1 MTVRNA
7 LNGFIRKLEA
17 SGVESAEYE
26 LRLMFEEFFGMT
38 RLRLTE
44 ERDRQ
49 LSEKEAA
56 CLVSAVERRCKGE
69 PLQYILGR
77 WEFMDRDY
85 FVGKGVLIP
94 RDDTEVCVR
103 TCLDDLKKR
112 ISPNVLELC
121 SGTGIIAVTIAKQ
134 LPTCTVT
141 AIEKEKAAFEYLEKN
156 IAYHRADNVKALSG
170 DIFLCYDDFEDM
182 SFDALVSNPPYIE
195 TDVVPTLQRE
205 VQFEPETALDGGSDG
220 LDFYRCIAEKW
231 SRKLRHGGSITLEI
245 GESQAQAVT
254 EILLENGFR
263 NIMTV
268 KDIQGLDRVIYG
280 TRI

>member
-1 MTVRNA
+1 MVINDDVFRMNELLFQGSDSQIFIAHSLKDDEAPAVVIKCLACRKDSEVWRRTMREIESGIMLRKCPYVVRSQGYSVLKGRGA
-7 LNGFIRKLEA
+7 GEDYYRIFLLFD
-17 SGVESAEYE
+17 
-26 LRLMFEEFFGMT
+26 RL
-38 RLRLTE
+38 
-44 ERDRQ
+44 Q
-49 LSEKEAA
+49 
-56 CLVSAVERRCKGE
+56 
-69 PLQYILGR
+69 
-77 WEFMDRDY
+77 
-85 FVGKGVLIP
+85 
-94 RDDTEVCVR
+94 
-103 TCLDDLKKR
+103 CLDDLKKR